1 MLNADIFLKRLK
13 EIMENHHLNAA
24 GFAEKIGV
32 QRSSISHILS
42 KRNKPSL
49 DLILKIQSAFD
60 NITLDWLL
68 LGADQKNVTPLPS
81 FGKNDT
87 LNTAFDIKESPTK
100 QEIKSN
106 VVNSEEVIKIIEL
119 YQDGSFRLFLPKS

>member
-68 LGADQKNVTPLPS
+68 LGADQENVIPLPS

-87 LNTAFDIKESPTK
+87 LNTAFDIMESPTK
-100 QEIKSN
+100 QEIQSN

>member
-1 MLNADIFLKRLK
+1 MLNTDNFLKRLK

-60 NITLDWLL
+60 NITFDWLL
-68 LGADQKNVTPLPS
+68 LGADQENITPLPS
-81 FGKNDT
+81 SGKNDT
-87 LNTAFDIKESPTK
+87 LNTAFDIKESPLK
-100 QEIKSN
+100 QEIQSN
-106 VVNSEEVIKIIEL
+106 VANSEEVIKIIEL
-119 YQDGSFRLFLPKS
+119 HQDGSFRLFLPKS

>member
-1 MLNADIFLKRLK
+1 
-13 EIMENHHLNAA
+13 MENHHLNAA

-68 LGADQKNVTPLPS
+68 LGADQENVIPLPS
-81 FGKNDT
+81 FGKNDIF
-87 LNTAFDIKESPTK
+87 NTAFDIKESPSK
-100 QEIKSN
+100 QEIQSN

>member
-68 LGADQKNVTPLPS
+68 LGADQENVIPLPS
-81 FGKNDT
+81 FGKNDI
-87 LNTAFDIKESPTK
+87 LNTAFDIKESPSK
-100 QEIKSN
+100 QEIQSN